1 MVLDIEEDP
10 KIPRIFGRPFMNNA
24 RKVMDFDKGQVKV
37 GIKNHDV
44 CFYMIGIT

>member
-10 KIPRIFGRPFMNNA
+10 KIPLIFGRTFMNSA
-24 RKVMDFDKGQVKV
+24 IKVVDFDKGQVKV
-37 GIKNHDV
+37 GIKYHDV